1 MDSFA
6 GFRRSGC
13 VALFLWI
20 VGVGLIIPCACA
32 DLIATV
38 REDGLSLFRSL
49 SRLDVGLGNASQL
62 YEGLLHSAGD
72 LNGSSYM
79 HQWLNTDVV
88 GSHADAIRS
97 RLLAGGSLS
106 GPDAFGI
113 PEVVFFSLS
122 RWRPVLVIRLN
133 RAGEVSRRS
142 FLVNR
147 FGVFPIHSLQGSG
160 YPVPAVQLLQFEGV
174 WYPILAGTQDHGF
187 SNLDN
192 YLSVLCT
199 QIEQQFGGIWESLD
213 SELYGLI
220 DWSRR
225 LRFALASLPR
235 FSYPPSSQQ
244 QGTIDRWVDSFR
256 LVVGSMQ
263 NIGSVD
269 PFLELVRGAGVPDRV
284 LSQNLSLDNY
294 DFFGRVLAGQAY
306 GFETFSSHSELTISQ
321 MLVMHMRTTQ
331 NQVNNSGQ
339 GHSEP
344 SARGVP
350 IVFNEESAIIDFDG
364 TSYLHQ
370 LLLVLHMRC
379 QLLQFARQ
387 AALTFLTGM
396 DAELRKGFI
405 QEQRVLIDSVHALI
419 HALGRTG
426 FPQYWGDDYYR
437 PVLIVSGDVVLFNS
451 DQYAPLSGWKDQLS
465 GH

>member
-174 WYPILAGTQDHGF
+174 WYPILAGAQDHGF

-199 QIEQQFGGIWESLD
+199 RIEQQFGGVWESLD

-220 DWSRR
+220 RWSRR

-235 FSYPPSSQQ
+235 FSFPSSSQQ

-256 LVVGSMQ
+256 SVVGSMQ

-396 DAELRKGFI
+396 DAELRQGFI

-437 PVLIVSGDVVLFNS
+437 PVLIMSGDVVLFNS